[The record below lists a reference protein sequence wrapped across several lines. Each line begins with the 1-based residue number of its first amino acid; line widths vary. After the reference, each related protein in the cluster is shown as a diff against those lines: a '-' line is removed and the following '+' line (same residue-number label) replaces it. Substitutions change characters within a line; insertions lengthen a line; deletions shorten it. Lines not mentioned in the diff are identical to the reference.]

1 MNGKMKFKKT
11 LIRAILQAIS
21 KLNSNE
27 VDVLQL
33 KYFKFLSNED
43 IASTLQTT
51 EQNVRTIES
60 RAVDKLSNMI
70 LGE

>member
-43 IASTLQTT
+43 IASALQTT

>member
-1 MNGKMKFKKT
+1 MKFKKT

-43 IASTLQTT
+43 IASALQTT